1 MLEIDKERLEKLS
14 HDLDFL
20 ETERPDEFLSQQIY
34 KMLLCL
40 LLDNTI
46 KPGTVLSRRELAELF
61 GVSVAP
67 VLEALVSL
75 ERDGFITTVPRKG
88 TVVKSFS
95 QRDVLDSL
103 YVREAIEC
111 QAARMYCGR
120 KIKDNFDMLMPIA
133 VKIDNSISGLDEDN
147 WISELRFHR
156 TLITLA
162 DSNSLTKIFSLHYQI
177 GVFYTAYKDLI
188 ENQSMQESDS
198 HQELLV
204 KLQIDDPD
212 FAERCIRRH
221 VRSTIQKF
229 EKSF

>member
-1 MLEIDKERLEKLS
+1 
-14 HDLDFL
+14 
-20 ETERPDEFLSQQIY
+20 
-34 KMLLCL
+34 
-40 LLDNTI
+40 
-46 KPGTVLSRRELAELF
+46 
-61 GVSVAP
+61 
-67 VLEALVSL
+67 
-75 ERDGFITTVPRKG
+75 
-88 TVVKSFS
+88 
-95 QRDVLDSL
+95 
-103 YVREAIEC
+103 
-111 QAARMYCGR
+111 
-120 KIKDNFDMLMPIA
+120 MLMPIA

-188 ENQSMQESDS
+188 ETQSMQESDS